1 VKDER
6 LDDLQAMGASPADIE
21 LILQINSLKTE
32 PTDYEVLP
40 ENWQTVM
47 LFLACQTQWRTGGM
61 GGVVGLDYNVVFKMM
76 QVYKI
81 EDEKQQLE
89 DLQIME
95 GAVLSKIAKRRK

>member
-1 VKDER
+1 
-6 LDDLQAMGASPADIE
+6 MGASAADIAK
-21 LILQINSLKTE
+21 ILPQAKTE
-32 PTDYEVLP
+32 PEDYEVLP

-76 QVYKI
+76 QVYKVK
-81 EDEKQQLE
+81 DERQQLE

-95 GAVLSKIAKRRK
+95 GAVLSKMAKKQKQ

>member
-1 VKDER
+1 
-6 LDDLQAMGASPADIE
+6 MGASAADIAK
-21 LILQINSLKTE
+21 ILPQAKTE
-32 PTDYEVLP
+32 LEDYEVLP

-76 QVYKI
+76 QVYKV
-81 EDEKQQLE
+81 EDERQQLE

-95 GAVLSKIAKRRK
+95 GAVLSKMAKKQKQ